1 MRHGLVLLVVLF
13 VAACGGDEGEPL
25 GGDITF
31 AVGDE
36 VVTPTTGAAI
46 RDGRDRT
53 LQMIVLGTRD
63 ISCATTLDT
72 PLHQGTYLTMLIDP
86 ALTVPGPQDA
96 MVSIVRVISSGT
108 LINGAV
114 TSVTL
119 DELDQRLTG
128 SVTFTTDDPDQAIT
142 LAATG
147 SFDVV
152 NCVPP

>member
-1 MRHGLVLLVVLF
+1 MRHGLLLALL
-13 VAACGGDEGEPL
+13 AACGGDDGEPL

-53 LQMIVLGTRD
+53 LQMIILGTRD

-72 PLHQGTYLTMLIDP
+72 PLRKGTYLTLLIDP
-86 ALTVPGPQDA
+86 AQAPGTQDA
-96 MVSIVRVISSGT
+96 MVSMVRVISSGS
-108 LINGAV
+108 LINGAI
-114 TSVTL
+114 TSVTV

-142 LAATG
+142 LAASG